1 MTPDQIRKKRE
12 KSGLSISDAARI
24 VYVSERNW
32 RRWESGDR
40 QMPAA
45 AWELFTIKTGDQ
57 SKGDRND
64 Q

>member
-1 MTPDQIRKKRE
+1 MNPDIIKKLRE
-12 KSGLSISDAARI
+12 SLSLSTTEAARI

-45 AWELFTIKTGDQ
+45 AWELFQIKA
-57 SKGDRND
+57 KELKE
-64 Q
+64 